1 VTKVRPEIRIV
12 IVEDHGLVRECLHL
26 VFASEMNLEVVGEA
40 GNGFHAVEVIEELQ
54 PDVVLLDIKI
64 PGISGIELL
73 PVIRQ
78 KSPRSK
84 VLMLTGK
91 DDEET
96 ILTALKAGAKG
107 YLSKDT
113 TSACLIKA
121 IKSVHAGDMWVERRL
136 VNMIVEHYN
145 SGDTGPGSAA
155 DTNPKKLTRREQDVL
170 KCLSKGLTNK
180 EIAQQLFISEK
191 TVKSHVNHIFK
202 KLNVSRRLEAVLYA
216 IKSGLS

>member
-1 VTKVRPEIRIV
+1 MTKSTPEIRIV

-26 VFASEMNLEVVGEA
+26 VFATEDNLEVVGEA
-40 GNGFHAVEVIEELQ
+40 GNGIQAVEVIEKLH

-64 PGISGIELL
+64 PGLSGIELL
-73 PVIRQ
+73 PLIRQ

-91 DDEET
+91 DDEDT

-113 TSACLIKA
+113 SSACLIKA
-121 IKSVHAGDMWVERRL
+121 IKIVHEGDMWVERRL
-136 VNMIVEHYN
+136 VNLIVDGYN
-145 SGDTGPGSAA
+145 SSDTGRGRAA

>member
-1 VTKVRPEIRIV
+1 M
-12 IVEDHGLVRECLHL
+12 
-26 VFASEMNLEVVGEA
+26 VFASEEHVKIVGEA
-40 GNGFHAVEVIEELQ
+40 GNGIQALDVIADLR
-54 PDVVLLDIKI
+54 PDIVLLDIKI
-64 PGISGIELL
+64 PGMSGLELL
-73 PVIRQ
+73 PHIKQ
-78 KSPRSK
+78 KSPLSK

-96 ILTALKAGAKG
+96 ILKALKLGAKG

-113 TSACLIKA
+113 TSTCLIKA
-121 IKSVHAGDMWVERRL
+121 IKSVHEGDMWVERRL
-136 VNMIVEHYN
+136 VNLIVDDYNN
-145 SGDTGPGSAA
+145 SGSDRDSFPGPS
-155 DTNPKKLTRREQDVL
+155 PKKLTRREQDVL

-191 TVKSHVNHIFK
+191 TVKSHINNIFK

>member
-1 VTKVRPEIRIV
+1 MTKSTPEIRIV
-12 IVEDHGLVRECLHL
+12 IVEDHGLFRECLHMI
-26 VFASEMNLEVVGEA
+26 FASEDNLAVVGEA
-40 GNGFHAVEVIEELQ
+40 GNGIQAVEVIEKLH

-64 PGISGIELL
+64 PGLSGIELL
-73 PVIRQ
+73 PLIRQ

-91 DDEET
+91 DDEDT

-113 TSACLIKA
+113 TSGCLIKA
-121 IKSVHAGDMWVERRL
+121 IKIVHEGDVWVQRRL
-136 VNMIVEHYN
+136 VSLIVDDFRNNGTHL
-145 SGDTGPGSAA
+145 DSAA
-155 DTNPKKLTRREQDVL
+155 GTNPKKLTRREQDVL
-170 KCLSKGLTNK
+170 KWLSKGLTNK

-191 TVKSHVNHIFK
+191 TVKSHINNIFK
-202 KLNVSRRLEAVLYA
+202 KLDVSRRLEAVLYA